1 MNLNGKIRLCK
12 ELCENPIVLSLLRL
26 PWQKW
31 QDLRLR
37 YQYRWVLLNEAFS
50 LFVGGSLSMFSL
62 GLILFLFVSLP
73 LTYKMRHVCILGY
86 VSPKWLHFTLITSL
100 TVLPAKPVTFWNL
113 RLQHMNYG
121 GYIIQ
126 LMTPLFQCY
135 VVRPKWCFL
144 FSISCL
150 VYYPKAMIS
159 YLILEVFSF

>member
-1 MNLNGKIRLCK
+1 MTKMAGLKIK
-12 ELCENPIVLSLLRL
+12 VPIPLSSSE
-26 PWQKW
+26 WS
-31 QDLRLR
+31 
-37 YQYRWVLLNEAFS
+37 FS
-50 LFVGGSLSMFSL
+50 PCFVGGSLSMFSL
-62 GLILFLFVSLP
+62 GLILFLFVSQLP

-100 TVLPAKPVTFWNL
+100 TVLPAKPVTSWNL
-113 RLQHMNYG
+113 RLQHMSYG